1 MRSSREDPCVCHL
14 SSGLLSLLRKLK
26 RSDKEIR
33 ILLLGLDNAG
43 KTSLLKRLAGE
54 DISEIKP
61 TQGFNVKTVQQE
73 GIKMNVWDI
82 GGQQAIRPY
91 WRNYFESTDVL
102 VQRHACFKSGLL
114 EEADSG
120 ISRAWA
126 ALVQIYV
133 VDSSDK
139 RRLEETGDELSTL
152 LTEQK
157 LAAVPLIVFANKQDL
172 MNALAGDEASRLA
185 RLNLN
190 SIRDRTWHIQPCS
203 AKTGDGV
210 SEGMEWAIQAAQK
223 K

>member
-1 MRSSREDPCVCHL
+1 MRSSREDPC
-14 SSGLLSLLRKLK
+14 GLLSLLRKLK

-102 VQRHACFKSGLL
+102 
-114 EEADSG
+114 
-120 ISRAWA
+120 
-126 ALVQIYV
+126 IYV

-172 MNALAGDEASRLA
+172 MNALAGDEIAEG
-185 RLNLN
+185 LNLN